1 MNVFKSLKDVHLRQ
15 QSHLVK
21 TSQPPHALGTV
32 TAMSATIMM
41 TTACRALAVNQ
52 APCTCGLPRTPL
64 WSWHAT
70 SVSQTRT
77 LRQRVAP
84 GPRSARF
91 TSVCG
96 LLSAHP
102 LSACLSPE
110 ESAKVSF
117 PMARP
122 GVALVLHPQGVMDQE
137 RPGALRV
144 RAPWWV
150 TPGFEPE
157 FWRSHVCNPG
167 SDTQLPGPG
176 GNYHLVGLL
185 SVINEINNNCVW
197 HTVDMKL
204 FLFTW
209 LVTCCRVLPSSRTG
223 RREHGRARS
232 VATLPSVA
240 FEVCCAGHLP
250 SSEWCGSLG
259 ERPGPGGPPRGRRS
273 QSWGGAR
280 PRMHRKFLT
289 AGPSFRPLSGGE
301 QEAG

>member
-1 MNVFKSLKDVHLRQ
+1 
-15 QSHLVK
+15 
-21 TSQPPHALGTV
+21 
-32 TAMSATIMM
+32 
-41 TTACRALAVNQ
+41 
-52 APCTCGLPRTPL
+52 
-64 WSWHAT
+64 
-70 SVSQTRT
+70 
-77 LRQRVAP
+77 
-84 GPRSARF
+84 
-91 TSVCG
+91 
-96 LLSAHP
+96 
-102 LSACLSPE
+102 
-110 ESAKVSF
+110 
-117 PMARP
+117 
-122 GVALVLHPQGVMDQE
+122 MDQE

-167 SDTQLPGPG
+167 SGTQLPGPG

-185 SVINEINNNCVW
+185 SVINEINNNRVW
-197 HTVDMKL
+197 HTADMKL

-259 ERPGPGGPPRGRRS
+259 ERPGPGGPPCGRRS